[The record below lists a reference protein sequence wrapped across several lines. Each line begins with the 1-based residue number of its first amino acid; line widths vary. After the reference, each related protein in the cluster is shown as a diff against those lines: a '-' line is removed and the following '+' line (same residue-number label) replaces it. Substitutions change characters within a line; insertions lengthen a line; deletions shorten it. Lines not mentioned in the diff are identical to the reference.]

1 MYDCFNDD
9 TEMLSAD
16 KLEELN
22 SRIRSLLVKHGTNVS
37 ATHTGVITEWI
48 GGSNNQ
54 IEFTTEEIITYNGM
68 DDGVYL
74 KCYYLLSNMS
84 DKWVIDDIQIIEQED
99 VSGSELASL
108 VDRISE

>member
-1 MYDCFNDD
+1 
-9 TEMLSAD
+9 
-16 KLEELN
+16 
-22 SRIRSLLVKHGTNVS
+22 
-37 ATHTGVITEWI
+37 
-48 GGSNNQ
+48 
-54 IEFTTEEIITYNGM
+54 M

-74 KCYYLLSNMS
+74 KCDYLLSNMS